1 MIRQALVANVRNKG
15 LVILT
20 ACDHSGII
28 NTINYAK
35 KITGI
40 NQIHAIVGGFHLPAD
55 GGIHERGIE
64 PTLKELE
71 RADPQYIVP
80 CHCTGWKA
88 THRIIETFPE
98 KFIQTGVGTTFNFN
112 V

>member
-1 MIRQALVANVRNKG
+1 MAALISSSNRTDNDNNNNKG
-15 LVILT
+15 FVVRIAVLCT
-20 ACDHSGII
+20 S
-28 NTINYAK
+28 YK

-71 RADPQYIVP
+71 RADPPYIVP
-80 CHCTGWKA
+80 CHCTGWN
-88 THRIIETFPE
+88 
-98 KFIQTGVGTTFNFN
+98 IQ
-112 V
+112 